1 MAAEPDDHHSRHFA
15 ALMSPLA
22 ARRTIVLFSLVSTGI
37 LIPFLI
43 LAPYVGYPLKASE
56 SLAVVRIVTPVF
68 LGFLGAASIFVTKAH
83 QEIIRPRGESG
94 SLIGYLI
101 FGPFLLFFV
110 SMVSSPHATA
120 GNGMTVDE
128 LTSWISI
135 VLGILTVTVGVISN
149 SLFGVDQRES
159 PVDQRDSP
167 K

>member
-1 MAAEPDDHHSRHFA
+1 
-15 ALMSPLA
+15 MSPLA

-110 SMVSSPHATA
+110 SMVSLLLAFYLGNSPHATA